1 MKPRRRPSLHRAR
14 ASVTRD
20 GQLHAVLT
28 VTPLAATKE
37 TCAMTK
43 TWVLRGVVLG
53 AITFGLLQLV
63 PYGRPHTNP
72 PVTQEPAWPEG
83 AQVLAERACF
93 DCHSNQTVWPWY
105 SHVAPMSWLV
115 FRDTMEGRKE
125 LNFSEW
131 DKPQKAADEAA
142 KELREEKM
150 PMAIYLPLHHDAV
163 LSPEERVTLISALD
177 VVGRTA
183 LGAPE
188 HSER

>member
-1 MKPRRRPSLHRAR
+1 MW
-14 ASVTRD
+14 
-20 GQLHAVLT
+20 
-28 VTPLAATKE
+28 
-37 TCAMTK
+37 K

-53 AITFGLLQLV
+53 AITFGVLQLV

-72 PVTQEPAWPEG
+72 PVTQEPAWPPG
-83 AQVLAERACF
+83 AQLLAERACF

-115 FRDTMEGRKE
+115 FRDTTEGRKQ

-131 DKPQKAADEAA
+131 DKPQKAAEDAA
-142 KELREEKM
+142 KELRDKKM

-163 LSPEERVTLISALD
+163 LSAEERDTLISALD
-177 VVGRTA
+177 IIARSA
-183 LGAPE
+183 HKAPE